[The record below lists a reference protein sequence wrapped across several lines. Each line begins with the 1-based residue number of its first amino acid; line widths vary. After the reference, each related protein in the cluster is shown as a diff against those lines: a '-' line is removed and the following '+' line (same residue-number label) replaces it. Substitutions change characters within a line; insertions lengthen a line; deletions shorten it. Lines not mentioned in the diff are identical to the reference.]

1 MTAGR
6 GQSGRR
12 LSLGM
17 AGCRAL
23 SPLEQRKLLR
33 VVRKLPARDRALI
46 TTMLMTGFRVSEV
59 LSLRVRLVF
68 HKGDLAEQI
77 AVAPRNL
84 KGGYG
89 RTRRVPIVPE
99 LRCALER
106 HLGVM
111 RKRYELS
118 ADLPLFLSRQGDPEG
133 LPRPLSRES
142 ARTIVH
148 RVFRRAGINDDGQLG
163 THVFRKTWAR
173 NVYDSTNHDIHLL
186 SAALSHSDI
195 STTQKYLTANE
206 DELMRAMRSCDF
218 TRRPRPQLKLLN
230 GSPQGSVKTKHR
242 DVA

>member
-1 MTAGR
+1 
-6 GQSGRR
+6 
-12 LSLGM
+12 M

-33 VVRKLPARDRALI
+33 VVRKLPARDCALI
-46 TTMLMTGFRVSEV
+46 TTLMMTGFRVSEV
-59 LSLRVRLVF
+59 LSLTVRSVF
-68 HKGDLAEQI
+68 HSGDLVEQI

-89 RTRRVPIVPE
+89 RTRRVPVVPE
-99 LRCALER
+99 LRRALTR
-106 HLGVM
+106 HLGVL

-118 ADLPLFLSRQGDPEG
+118 SDLPLFLSRQGDVDG

-148 RVFRRAGINDDGQLG
+148 RAFRRAGITDDGQLG

-173 NVYDSTNHDIHLL
+173 TVYDATNHDIHLL
-186 SAALSHSDI
+186 SAALNHSDI
-195 STTQKYLTANE
+195 STTQKYLTTNE
-206 DELMRAMRSCDF
+206 DEMMQAMRRCDF
-218 TRRPRPQLKLLN
+218 TRGPRPALKLLS
-230 GSPQGSVKTKHR
+230 GSPHEPVKTKHR